1 MFLPLNVQG
10 FLKFDLS
17 VKADKGRDAGRTWAE
32 EVRETGEEKKKG
44 REAGAIFKEES
55 VCYYNPLKNMKPL
68 TFFYFRLTPPRL

>member
-17 VKADKGRDAGRTWAE
+17 KADKGREAGRTWAE
-32 EVRETGEEKKKG
+32 GVRETGEEKRKG

-55 VCYYNPLKNMKPL
+55 VSYHNPLKNMKPL
-68 TFFYFRLTPPRL
+68 TFFYFRLTPQRL

>member
-17 VKADKGRDAGRTWAE
+17 KADKGLEAERTWAE
-32 EVRETGEEKKKG
+32 GVQETGEEKKKG
-44 REAGAIFKEES
+44 REEGAIFKEES
-55 VCYYNPLKNMKPL
+55 VCYYNPLKNMMPL

>member
-10 FLKFDLS
+10 FLKFDLF
-17 VKADKGRDAGRTWAE
+17 KADKGQEAGRKWAE
-32 EVRETGEEKKKG
+32 EVRQTGEEKKKG
-44 REAGAIFKEES
+44 REAGVIFKEES